1 MYARLVR
8 DVVECVLVPR
18 WPIEED
24 NKNEIG
30 QLIYVPVLFSL
41 PSRSPQAFG
50 QHMEDEEGSYEGK
63 EEAFVEVMSADEE
76 GEDDDELLDEDELD
90 GEDLDDETASRMNT
104 AVASKTPVRRRLKVC
119 VDFLL

>member
-1 MYARLVR
+1 MEDALGPFRR
-8 DVVECVLVPR
+8 G
-18 WPIEED
+18 IEED
-24 NKNEIG
+24 NQFFDMDTDDPFK
-30 QLIYVPVLFSL
+30 
-41 PSRSPQAFG
+41 AFG

-119 VDFLL
+119 P